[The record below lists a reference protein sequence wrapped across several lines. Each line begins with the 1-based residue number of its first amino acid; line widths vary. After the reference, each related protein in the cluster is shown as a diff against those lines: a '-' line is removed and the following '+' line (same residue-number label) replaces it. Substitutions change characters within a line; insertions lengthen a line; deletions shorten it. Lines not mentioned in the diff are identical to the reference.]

1 MNRND
6 IADIV
11 VQIGKMAEERMEDAE
26 TAEEYAF
33 LFGHLN
39 LAACILNA
47 QHRNDG
53 VIKISLTYDSARK
66 AYESSKKK
74 VEEKTTKEETL
85 EGQMDIDDIIPG
97 LLDSLKEIKEILSEQ
112 NKTKK
117 HITYAVHSKKKPTN
131 KE

>member
-11 VQIGKMAEERMEDAE
+11 VQIGKMAEKRMEDAE

-47 QHRNDG
+47 QHRNDD
-53 VIKISLTYDSARK
+53 VVRISLTYDSARK

-74 VEEKTTKEETL
+74 IEEKTAEEEIL
-85 EGQMDIDDIIPG
+85 EGQMDMDDIVSGIF
-97 LLDSLKEIKEILSEQ
+97 DSLKEIKKRLTES
-112 NKTKK
+112 NKT
-117 HITYAVHSKKKPTN
+117 TKKKPTN